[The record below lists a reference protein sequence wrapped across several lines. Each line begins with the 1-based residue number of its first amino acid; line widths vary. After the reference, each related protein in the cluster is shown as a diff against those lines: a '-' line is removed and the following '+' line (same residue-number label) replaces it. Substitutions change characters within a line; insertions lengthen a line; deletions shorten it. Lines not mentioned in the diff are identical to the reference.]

1 MLEETKNIDLEFL
14 GIGTINGQ
22 DGKPYK
28 TREGNTPKLKKFFED
43 AKEIFKNQRSENQ
56 NINESDLDIL
66 ANSIIKFADL
76 QNNREKEYIFDIQ
89 KFSEVIGKTGP
100 YILYSYLRAN
110 KILTNNKGSIDN
122 LSENIYNNQD
132 RDLRMKL
139 LELNSIMNYT
149 FISRLPSILANYLYE
164 LCVLL
169 NTFYEK
175 NHINNLED
183 ENQKEDWILLLS
195 LTTQIIKT
203 LLDLLV
209 IKIPSKM

>member
-1 MLEETKNIDLEFL
+1 M
-14 GIGTINGQ
+14 
-22 DGKPYK
+22 
-28 TREGNTPKLKKFFED
+28 
-43 AKEIFKNQRSENQ
+43 
-56 NINESDLDIL
+56 

-89 KFSEVIGKTGP
+89 KFSDVIGKTGP
-100 YILYSYLRAN
+100 YILYTYLRAN
-110 KILTNNKGSIDN
+110 KILINNRGSIDK

-132 RDLRMKL
+132 RELRMKL
-139 LELNSIMNYT
+139 LELDSIMNYT
-149 FISRLPSILANYLYE
+149 FLSRLPSILANYLYE

-183 ENQKEDWILLLS
+183 ENKKEDWILLLS
-195 LTTQIIKT
+195 LTTKIIKT